1 MKTFRLL
8 SIAASLV
15 FVFSS
20 VSGAVPEVPDY
31 TYRQCEGSLM
41 PYVEPDHPVEFPDSL
56 EPVFI
61 NHVGRHGA
69 RFPASSSN
77 CLALRKALE
86 KADSLGTITP
96 LGRKLARLN
105 EEVIRRSTDRWG
117 ALDSLGMAEQ
127 QGIATRMFM
136 AFTEVFSQGGVVEAM
151 SSYSPRA
158 MMSMY
163 SFTHQLDR
171 LNNRMTFT
179 TSTGRINSRLLRP
192 FDLVESYLEFRR
204 DKVATPT
211 YDAFVESTCPVSAI
225 KRALGER
232 FPFADADNE
241 RQLAL
246 SEYYVVAGLEAMG
259 MPSAMATYFSRDE
272 AQALWSCFNM
282 RQYLQRTATTLS
294 TVPADIAAD
303 LVVNLIE
310 TTDAY
315 ISSPDKSPR
324 AVLRFGHAETLMP
337 LLSLLRIPGCYYM
350 TNYFDT
356 VAGHWRDFDVVPMA
370 ANIQFVL
377 FKSRLSGRY
386 YVRVDLNERPVNLRQ
401 GDDSIYYQW
410 GELRRFMMNAV
421 PLYAQ

>member
-1 MKTFRLL
+1 MKTFR
-8 SIAASLV
+8 I
-15 FVFSS
+15 S
-20 VSGAVPEVPDY
+20 VATALAIIFFNASGANPEVPEY
-31 TYRQCEGSLM
+31 SYRQCEGSMM
-41 PYVEPDHPVEFPDSL
+41 PYTEPDHPIEYPDSL

-61 NHVGRHGA
+61 NYVGRHGA
-69 RFPASSSN
+69 RYPASSAN
-77 CLALRKALE
+77 CLALRKALA

-96 LGRKLARLN
+96 LGRKLNKLN
-105 EEVIRRSTDRWG
+105 EEVIRLATDRWA
-117 ALDSLGMAEQ
+117 ALDSLGMAEM

-136 AFTEVFSQGGVVEAM
+136 AFTEVFRRDAVIDAM

-171 LNNRMTFT
+171 LNNRMTFST
-179 TSTGRINSRLLRP
+179 TTGRINSGLLRP
-192 FDLVESYLEFRR
+192 FDIVEDYLEFRR
-204 DKVATPT
+204 DKVTEPT

-225 KRALGER
+225 RRVLGER
-232 FPFADADNE
+232 FPFVDAADE
-241 RQLAL
+241 RRLAL
-246 SEYYVVAGLEAMG
+246 SQYYVVAGLEAMG
-259 MPSAMATYFSRDE
+259 LPSAMSVYFSREE

-303 LVVNLIE
+303 LAVNIIE

-315 ISSPDKSPR
+315 ISEPDSSPC

-337 LLSLLRIPGCYYM
+337 LLSLLRIPGCFYM

-356 VAGHWRDFDVVPMA
+356 VAGHWRDFEVVPMA
-370 ANIQFVL
+370 ANIRFVL
-377 FKSRLSGRY
+377 FKSRQSGRF
-386 YVRVDLNERPVNLRQ
+386 YVRVDLNELPVKMRM

-410 GELRRFMMNAV
+410 GELRRYMMDV
-421 PLYAQ
+421 IPLYAQ